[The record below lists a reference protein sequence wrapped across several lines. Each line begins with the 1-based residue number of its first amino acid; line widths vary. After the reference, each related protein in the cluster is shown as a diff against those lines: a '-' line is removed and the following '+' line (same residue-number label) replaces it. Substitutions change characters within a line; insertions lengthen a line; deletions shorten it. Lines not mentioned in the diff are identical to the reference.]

1 MIAYF
6 ILVHRYP
13 NQFKKLFSA
22 IYDPKNVY
30 LIHMDKKAD
39 KDVYAKIEYFLDDYA
54 NAHILKS
61 QNVVWGGY
69 SMVDVELKGI
79 KKLLQLGKKW
89 EYFIN
94 LSGQD
99 FPLKSQ
105 AHIKHFLTANK
116 GSSFVKINNQREE
129 RPNTLNRIK
138 NYFTETKTGFTGK
151 PFKRE
156 FLPNVIP
163 YIGGQW
169 KILSREC
176 CEFITKNP
184 KVAKFRKYY
193 KNTLIPDEGFFQTV
207 LMNTKFTGNIIN
219 DDKRAIIWI
228 PDFRTK
234 NQAKK
239 MSVVTTAALIASGKI
254 KLRPKTFMA
263 TDLPYLVKSEA
274 LFARKFDETEDAS
287 VLDALE
293 TKLEILHSRVLKKT
307 TPTTLP
313 VQMLIA

>member
-13 NQFKKLFSA
+13 NQFKKLFTA

-39 KDVYAKIEYFLDDYA
+39 KDLYAKIEYFLDDYA

-69 SMVDVELKGI
+69 SMVNVELKGI

-105 AHIKHFLTANK
+105 TKIKQFLTANK

-138 NYFTETKTGFTGK
+138 NYFTETKTGFIGK
-151 PFKRE
+151 PFKRD
-156 FLPNVIP
+156 FLPEVTP

-176 CEFITKNP
+176 CEFIIKNP

-207 LMNTKFTGNIIN
+207 LMNTKFTGSIIN

-239 MSVVTTAALIASGKI
+239 MSAVTTTALIASGKI
-254 KLRPKTFMA
+254 KLRPKTFVT

-274 LFARKFDETEDAS
+274 LFARKFDETEDAT
-287 VLDALE
+287 VLGALE
-293 TKLEILHSRVLKKT
+293 TKLEILHSRVLKKNA
-307 TPTTLP
+307 PTILP
-313 VQMLIA
+313 VQTLIA

>member
-13 NQFKKLFSA
+13 NQFKKLFTA
-22 IYDPKNVY
+22 IYDSKNHY
-30 LIHMDKKAD
+30 LIHLDKKAD
-39 KDVYAKIEYFLDDYA
+39 ADLYNKIEYFLEEYP

-79 KKLLQLGKKW
+79 KKLLTISKKW
-89 EYFIN
+89 DYFVN

-99 FPLKSQ
+99 YPLKSQ
-105 AHIKHFLTANK
+105 AAIQKFLNLNA
-116 GSSFVKINNQREE
+116 GSSFIEVRNQLEE

-138 NYFTETKTGFTGK
+138 NYFTESKTGFIGK

-156 FLPNVIP
+156 YLPKVTP

-169 KILSREC
+169 KVLTREC
-176 CEFITKNP
+176 CEFISRSP
-184 KVAKFRKYY
+184 EVAKFRKYY

-207 LMNTKFTGNIIN
+207 LMNTKFAGKIIN
-219 DDKRAIIWI
+219 DNKRAIIWI

-234 NQAKK
+234 NQAKNLTAAT
-239 MSVVTTAALIASGKI
+239 TTALIKSGKI

-263 TDLPYLVKSEA
+263 ADMPYLLASDA
-274 LFARKFDETEDAS
+274 LFARKFDETMDTTVFDSLEVALHIS
-287 VLDALE
+287 TQRVSKKPLLDLNNAN
-293 TKLEILHSRVLKKT
+293 V
-307 TPTTLP
+307 
-313 VQMLIA
+313 VIA